1 MAARVESSPED
12 GKAVAFAMDFPLDDS
27 TSFSNSSPRLPRRL
41 RRRLLECRSP
51 PKSTVEEIEAKLRD
65 ADLRR
70 QANLRAPR
78 LIPRGPEVNGQQY
91 YEKLSSKARAK
102 PRSPSRSSSHEDDLG
117 QRLEAKLQAAEQKR
131 LSILAKAQMRL
142 AKLDEL
148 RQAAKSG
155 VQMRYEKEREKL
167 GTKVESRVQQAAANR
182 MLMLKAYR
190 QRRATLKERS
200 SQSLLRRVARDSK
213 YKERVR
219 AAIQQKRAAAE
230 TKRLGLLEA
239 EKKRARARMLQV
251 RRVAKSVSHQR
262 EIERRSMRDKLEDR
276 LQRAKRQRAEYL
288 RQRGRLHGPVPPKWN
303 RLHKQADHLSRKLA
317 RCWRRFLRVRK
328 TTLTLAKAYDA
339 LKMNK
344 QSVKSLPFE
353 QLALLIESSAT
364 LQTVKALLDRFESRL
379 KVSRAISAANH
390 PSFMD
395 NIDHLLKRVA
405 SPKRRDTP
413 RTSRRS
419 KDAKKVGFVREA
431 AISPDKLSRYPVRVV
446 LCAYMILGHP
456 DAVFS
461 DQGEREIALAK
472 SAEDVIREFEILI
485 KIVLEGPVQSF
496 DEESDVKLQKCWTFR
511 SQLQAFDKA
520 WCSYLNCFVVW
531 KVKDAQL
538 LEKDLVRAAC
548 QLELSMIQTC
558 KLTPGG
564 ESVALTHD
572 MKAIQKQVTEDQRLL
587 REKVRHLSGD
597 VGIERMESALSET
610 RSKYFQAKENGSP
623 IESPITQFISP
634 SPPSSSGG
642 PSYVASSDK
651 VSVVGGSVEQPSRV
665 VRTLFKEDDAS
676 STGGFGFSSHRI
688 SLDRQLGSSDENLIP
703 ENELIVNEFLHEQR
717 PTFNDSLSA
726 TDEDQ
731 KNIKVNI
738 KAAMEK
744 AFWDGVMESMKQD
757 DPDYDR
763 VVQLMR
769 EVRDEI
775 CEMAPQNWK
784 QEIIDAIDIDIFSQV
799 LKSGNLDIDYLGR
812 ILEFALVTLQKL
824 SAPVKDD
831 ELKANH
837 QMLMNELSEIC
848 KASDESRY
856 SCVIAMIRGLRFV
869 LEQIQVLKQEISK
882 ARLRI
887 MEPLLKGPTGLDYLR
902 NAFAN
907 RYGSPSDANTSL
919 PLTVQWLSSIIGFKD
934 EEWEEHKNLLS
945 SLMGYEISVPG
956 FLPSAALRT
965 GGSFLV
971 KTNGNQM
978 TTSAARSNG
987 DQLTECKGAKV
998 DLLVRLGVLKLV
1010 SGVEGLTQAAL
1021 PETLLLNLSRL
1032 RSVQAQIQKIIVIST
1047 SILVCQQTLLSEAA
1061 IATPTDMESIVAKCV
1076 ERLLDLLDRVEDA
1089 GIKEIVEI
1097 ITEFPIEGG
1106 EKVDTEKLKLRR
1118 VVTARMLSKSLQAGD
1133 PVFQKVS
1140 RAVYLAARGV
1150 MLGGNGH
1157 QGKKLAEMA
1166 LRRVGAVLLTQRVVE
1181 AAEVLV
1187 VAATITVG
1195 VHEPW
1200 YTHLTANM

>member
-70 QANLRAPR
+70 
-78 LIPRGPEVNGQQY
+78 QQY

-200 SQSLLRRVARDSK
+200 SQSLLRRMARDSK

-317 RCWRRFLRVRK
+317 RCWRCFLRVRK

-379 KVSRAISAANH
+379 KVSRAISGANH

-634 SPPSSSGG
+634 SPPSSSGS

-651 VSVVGGSVEQPSRV
+651 VSVVGGSVEQPSHV
-665 VRTLFKEDDAS
+665 VRTLFKEDHAS
-676 STGGFGFSSHRI
+676 STRGFDFSSHRS

-784 QEIIDAIDIDIFSQV
+784 QEIIDAIDLDIFSQV
-799 LKSGNLDIDYLGR
+799 LKSGNLDIDYLGT

-869 LEQIQVLKQEISK
+869 LEQIQ
-882 ARLRI
+882 
-887 MEPLLKGPTGLDYLR
+887 
-902 NAFAN
+902 
-907 RYGSPSDANTSL
+907 
-919 PLTVQWLSSIIGFKD
+919 WLSSIIGFKD

-945 SLMGYEISVPG
+945 SLMGYEKSVPG

>member
-70 QANLRAPR
+70 
-78 LIPRGPEVNGQQY
+78 QQY

-213 YKERVR
+213 NKERVR

-869 LEQIQVLKQEISK
+869 LEQIQ
-882 ARLRI
+882 
-887 MEPLLKGPTGLDYLR
+887 
-902 NAFAN
+902 
-907 RYGSPSDANTSL
+907 
-919 PLTVQWLSSIIGFKD
+919 WLSSIIGFKD